1 MTHTAVQNKE
11 AAQKGLKRDV
21 GEKVFPFA
29 GTKCLRVE
37 WHLKRGFPF
46 SEEKRRGQQGKGFVR
61 GTWEERR
68 ERLPFHTGH
77 QYLHSI
83 PPPFLIF

>member
-1 MTHTAVQNKE
+1 MNE
-11 AAQKGLKRDV
+11 FMSPLSGLTSV

-46 SEEKRRGQQGKGFVR
+46 SEGTMAEGQDQ
-61 GTWEERR
+61 EERTK
-68 ERLPFHTGH
+68 EGCNGM
-77 QYLHSI
+77 
-83 PPPFLIF
+83 